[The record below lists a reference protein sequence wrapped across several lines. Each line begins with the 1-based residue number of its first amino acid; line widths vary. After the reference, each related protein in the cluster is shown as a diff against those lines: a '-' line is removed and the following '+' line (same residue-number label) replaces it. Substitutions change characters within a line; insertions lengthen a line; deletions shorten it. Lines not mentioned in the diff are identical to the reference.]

1 MNPVA
6 TLVAELTLLGWLLV
20 PLSMLLLA
28 AYANWTSNPRKLA
41 HCWAAAKSLFVAL
54 MAITGFIGLMLFAD
68 GPGFT
73 TGLPEIGAQFG
84 LFPSGLSL
92 WMSMLVGFI
101 GWVIIRYADD
111 YLRGDPGRARFFPWF
126 LITLASVLVLVLTN
140 HLLVLVGA
148 WVGVSLSLHHLLTL
162 YPQRVA
168 ANAAALQKFV
178 ISRVGDACVL
188 SAVLLLHHHYGT
200 FYLPE
205 MMAAA
210 SSGAG
215 QSLVLQSASVLL
227 AIAALLKC
235 AQLPV
240 HGWLL
245 RVMEAPTPV
254 SALLHAGIINLGGF
268 LWLRLYPVFDGFT
281 PGHGILLVV
290 GGVTAVVAAL
300 VMMTQSSV
308 KHSLAW
314 STSAQMGFMLFE
326 IGLGAY
332 TLALL
337 HLLAHSLYKA
347 HLFLAS
353 NRTVVDS
360 HLLAGYTG
368 VERVQLINGVLAA
381 VVAVVI
387 LWAVPAL
394 VEGKRVLGTLLVLAC
409 AAAALGIP
417 AWVKAPVRASLLLC
431 TLMLLPLY
439 SLLHALLSPALGSA
453 SNLVLPLAAQVAG
466 LVIVAA
472 LAAGS
477 LMILLK
483 PQSRVSQ
490 ALHHYCCEGL
500 GVDLPL
506 NQLSAALARKTR
518 GFSFSGTKPTNL
530 YKANPLSSGEQS

>member
-1 MNPVA
+1 MNPIA
-6 TLVAELTLLGWLLV
+6 TVVAELALLGWLLV
-20 PLSMLLLA
+20 PLSLLLLA

-41 HCWAAAKSLFVAL
+41 HCWTAAKSLFVAL
-54 MAITGFIGLMLFAD
+54 MAITGFVGLMLLAD

-73 TGLPEIGAQFG
+73 TGLPDIGAQFG
-84 LFPSGLSL
+84 LFPSGLAL

-148 WVGVSLSLHHLLTL
+148 WVGVSLSFHHLLTL
-162 YPQRVA
+162 YPQRAA
-168 ANAAALQKFV
+168 ANAAALQKFI
-178 ISRVGDACVL
+178 ISRVGDVCVL

-205 MMAAA
+205 MMAADG
-210 SSGAG
+210 GAG
-215 QSLVLQSASVLL
+215 HSLALQSASVLL

-281 PGHGILLVV
+281 PGHGVLLVV

-332 TLALL
+332 TLAFL

-347 HLFLAS
+347 HSFLAS
-353 NRTVVDS
+353 SRTVVAS
-360 HLLAGYTG
+360 HSLAGYAG
-368 VERVQLINGVLAA
+368 VEPVQVINGVLAA
-381 VVAVVI
+381 VVAAVI
-387 LWAVPAL
+387 LSAVPAL
-394 VEGKRVLGTLLVLAC
+394 AEGKLVLGTLLVLAC
-409 AAAALGIP
+409 TAAALGIP

-439 SLLHALLSPALGSA
+439 SLLHALLSPALGST

-466 LVIVAA
+466 LAIVAA

-483 PQSRVSQ
+483 PQSRISQ

-500 GVDLPL
+500 GLDLPL
-506 NQLSAALARKTR
+506 NRISAALARKTNSLSLR
-518 GFSFSGTKPTNL
+518 GAKPTNL
-530 YKANPLSSGEQS
+530 NKVTPLSSGERS

>member
-1 MNPVA
+1 M
-6 TLVAELTLLGWLLV
+6 
-20 PLSMLLLA
+20 
-28 AYANWTSNPRKLA
+28 
-41 HCWAAAKSLFVAL
+41 
-54 MAITGFIGLMLFAD
+54 
-68 GPGFT
+68 
-73 TGLPEIGAQFG
+73 
-84 LFPSGLSL
+84 
-92 WMSMLVGFI
+92 
-101 GWVIIRYADD
+101 
-111 YLRGDPGRARFFPWF
+111 
-126 LITLASVLVLVLTN
+126 
-140 HLLVLVGA
+140 
-148 WVGVSLSLHHLLTL
+148 
-162 YPQRVA
+162 
-168 ANAAALQKFV
+168 
-178 ISRVGDACVL
+178 CVL

-205 MMAAA
+205 MMAGG
-210 SSGAG
+210 GAG
-215 QSLVLQSASVLL
+215 QSLALQSASVLL

-332 TLALL
+332 TLAFL

-347 HLFLAS
+347 HSFLAS
-353 NRTVVDS
+353 SRTVVAS
-360 HLLAGYTG
+360 HLLAGYAG
-368 VERVQLINGVLAA
+368 VERVQVINGVLAA
-381 VVAVVI
+381 VVAAVI

-394 VEGKRVLGTLLVLAC
+394 VEGKLVLGTLLVLAC
-409 AAAALGIP
+409 TAAALGIP
-417 AWVKAPVRASLLLC
+417 AWVKAPVRVSLLLC

-500 GVDLPL
+500 GLDLPL
-506 NQLSAALARKTR
+506 NRVSAALARKTR
-518 GFSFSGTKPTNL
+518 GLSLSGAKPTNL
-530 YKANPLSSGEQS
+530 YKVNPLSSGERS

>member
-1 MNPVA
+1 MNPIA
-6 TLVAELTLLGWLLV
+6 TVVAELALLGWLLV
-20 PLSMLLLA
+20 PLSLLLLA

-41 HCWAAAKSLFVAL
+41 HCWTAAKSLFVAL
-54 MAITGFIGLMLFAD
+54 MAITGFIGLMLLAD

-73 TGLPEIGAQFG
+73 TGLPDIGAQFG
-84 LFPSGLSL
+84 LFPSGLAL

-148 WVGVSLSLHHLLTL
+148 WVGVSLPFHHLLTL
-162 YPQRVA
+162 YPQRAA
-168 ANAAALQKFV
+168 ANAAALQKFI
-178 ISRVGDACVL
+178 ISRVGDVCVL

-205 MMAAA
+205 MMAADG
-210 SSGAG
+210 GAG
-215 QSLVLQSASVLL
+215 HSLALQSASVLL

-281 PGHGILLVV
+281 PGHGVLLVV

-332 TLALL
+332 TLAFL

-347 HLFLAS
+347 HSFLAS
-353 NRTVVDS
+353 SRTVVAS
-360 HLLAGYTG
+360 HLLAGYAG
-368 VERVQLINGVLAA
+368 VERVQVINGVLAA
-381 VVAVVI
+381 VVAAVI
-387 LWAVPAL
+387 LSAVPAL
-394 VEGKRVLGTLLVLAC
+394 VEGKLVLGTLLVLAC
-409 AAAALGIP
+409 TAAALGIP

-439 SLLHALLSPALGSA
+439 SLLHALLSPALGST

-466 LVIVAA
+466 LAIVAA

-483 PQSRVSQ
+483 PQSRISQ

-500 GVDLPL
+500 GLDLPL
-506 NQLSAALARKTR
+506 NRVSAALARKTNSLSLR
-518 GFSFSGTKPTNL
+518 GAKPNNL
-530 YKANPLSSGEQS
+530 NKVTPLSSGERS

>member
-6 TLVAELTLLGWLLV
+6 TVVAELSLLGWLLV
-20 PLSMLLLA
+20 PLSLLLLA

-41 HCWAAAKSLFVAL
+41 HCWTTAKGLFVAL
-54 MAITGFIGLMLFAD
+54 MVITGFIGLMLLAD
-68 GPGFT
+68 GPGFA
-73 TGLPEIGAQFG
+73 TGLPEIGARFG
-84 LFPSGLSL
+84 LFSSGLAL

-148 WVGVSLSLHHLLTL
+148 WVSVSLSFHHLLTL
-162 YPQRVA
+162 YPQRA
-168 ANAAALQKFV
+168 AASAAALQKFI
-178 ISRVGDACVL
+178 ISRVGDVCVL
-188 SAVLLLHHHYGT
+188 SAVLLLRHHYGT

-205 MMAAA
+205 MVAAA
-210 SSGAG
+210 GAG
-215 QSLVLQSASVLL
+215 VDPSLALQSASVLL
-227 AIAALLKC
+227 AVAALLKC

-254 SALLHAGIINLGGF
+254 SALLHAGVINLGGF

-332 TLALL
+332 TLAFL

-347 HLFLAS
+347 HSFLAS
-353 NRTVVDS
+353 SRTVVAS
-360 HLLAGYTG
+360 YPLAGHDG
-368 VERVQLINGVLAA
+368 VERVQLINGVFAA
-381 VVAVVI
+381 LVAAVI
-387 LWAVPAL
+387 LWTVPTL
-394 VEGKRVLGTLLVLAC
+394 VEGKLVLGTLLVLAC
-409 AAAALGIP
+409 TAAALGIP
-417 AWVKAPVRASLLLC
+417 AWVKAPVRAGLLLC

-453 SNLVLPLAAQVAG
+453 NNLVLPLAAQVAG
-466 LVIVAA
+466 LAIVAA

-483 PQSRVSQ
+483 PQSRISQ

-500 GVDLPL
+500 GLDWPL
-506 NQLSAALARKTR
+506 NLVSAALAEKTR
-518 GFSFSGTKPTNL
+518 GFSFSCAKPTNR
-530 YKANPLSSGEQS
+530 YKVNPLSSGERS

>member
-1 MNPVA
+1 
-6 TLVAELTLLGWLLV
+6 
-20 PLSMLLLA
+20 
-28 AYANWTSNPRKLA
+28 
-41 HCWAAAKSLFVAL
+41 
-54 MAITGFIGLMLFAD
+54 MAITGFIGLMLLAD

-84 LFPSGLSL
+84 LFPSGLAL

-111 YLRGDPGRARFFPWF
+111 YMRGDPGRARFFPWF

-140 HLLVLVGA
+140 HLLILVGA
-148 WVGVSLSLHHLLTL
+148 WVGVSLSFHHLLTL
-162 YPQRVA
+162 YPQRAA
-168 ANAAALQKFV
+168 ANAAALQKFI
-178 ISRVGDACVL
+178 ISRVGDVCVL

-210 SSGAG
+210 GDGAG
-215 QSLVLQSASVLL
+215 QSVALQSASVLL

-300 VMMTQSSV
+300 LMMTQSSV

-332 TLALL
+332 TLAFL

-347 HLFLAS
+347 HSFLAS
-353 NRTVVDS
+353 SRTVVAS
-360 HLLAGYTG
+360 HSLAGYAG
-368 VERVQLINGVLAA
+368 VERVQVINGVLAA
-381 VVAVVI
+381 VVAAVI
-387 LWAVPAL
+387 LSAVPAL
-394 VEGKRVLGTLLVLAC
+394 VEGKLVLGTLLVLAC
-409 AAAALGIP
+409 TAAALGIP
-417 AWVKAPVRASLLLC
+417 AWVKAPVRVSLLLC

-466 LVIVAA
+466 LAIVAA

-483 PQSRVSQ
+483 PQSRISQ

-500 GVDLPL
+500 GLDLPL
-506 NQLSAALARKTR
+506 NRISAALARKTNSLSLR
-518 GFSFSGTKPTNL
+518 GAKPTNL
-530 YKANPLSSGEQS
+530 NKVTPLSSGERS

>member
-1 MNPVA
+1 MNPIA
-6 TLVAELTLLGWLLV
+6 TVVAELALLGWLLV
-20 PLSMLLLA
+20 PLSLLLLA

-41 HCWAAAKSLFVAL
+41 HCWTAAKSLFVAL
-54 MAITGFIGLMLFAD
+54 MAITGFVGLMLLAD

-84 LFPSGLSL
+84 LFPSGLAL

-148 WVGVSLSLHHLLTL
+148 WVGVSLSFHHLLTL
-162 YPQRVA
+162 YPQRAA
-168 ANAAALQKFV
+168 ANAAALQKFI
-178 ISRVGDACVL
+178 ISRVGDVCVL

-205 MMAAA
+205 MMAA
-210 SSGAG
+210 SGGAG
-215 QSLVLQSASVLL
+215 QSLALQSASVLL

-332 TLALL
+332 TLAFL

-347 HLFLAS
+347 HSFLAS
-353 NRTVVDS
+353 SRTVVAS
-360 HLLAGYTG
+360 HSLAGYAG
-368 VERVQLINGVLAA
+368 VERVQVINGVLAA
-381 VVAVVI
+381 VVAAVI
-387 LWAVPAL
+387 LSAVPAL
-394 VEGKRVLGTLLVLAC
+394 VEGKLVLGTLLVLAC
-409 AAAALGIP
+409 TAAALGIP

-439 SLLHALLSPALGSA
+439 SLLHALLSPALGST

-466 LVIVAA
+466 LAIVAA

-483 PQSRVSQ
+483 PQSRISQ

-500 GVDLPL
+500 GLDLPL
-506 NQLSAALARKTR
+506 NRVSAALARKTNSLSLR
-518 GFSFSGTKPTNL
+518 GAKPTNL
-530 YKANPLSSGEQS
+530 NKVTPLSSGERS

>member
-1 MNPVA
+1 MDPIA
-6 TLVAELTLLGWLLV
+6 TVVAELALLTWLLI
-20 PLSMLLLA
+20 PLSLLLLA
-28 AYANWTSNPRKLA
+28 AYANWTINPRKLA
-41 HCWAAAKSLFVAL
+41 HCWTAAKSLFLAL
-54 MAITGFIGLMLFAD
+54 MAITGFIGLILLAD
-68 GPGFT
+68 SPGFA

-84 LFPSGLSL
+84 LFPSGLAL

-111 YLRGDPGRARFFPWF
+111 YLRGDTGRTRFFPWF

-140 HLLVLVGA
+140 HLLILVGA
-148 WVGVSLSLHHLLTL
+148 WVGVSLSFHHLLTL
-162 YPQRVA
+162 YPQRAA
-168 ANAAALQKFV
+168 ANAAALQKFI
-178 ISRVGDACVL
+178 ISRVGDVCVL
-188 SAVLLLHHHYGT
+188 SAVLLLHSHYGT

-205 MMAAA
+205 MIAAA
-210 SSGAG
+210 STGAG
-215 QSLVLQSASVLL
+215 QSLALQSASVLL

-337 HLLAHSLYKA
+337 HLLAHSLYKV
-347 HLFLAS
+347 HSFLAS
-353 NRTVVDS
+353 SRTVVAS
-360 HLLAGYTG
+360 HSLAGHAG
-368 VERVQLINGVLAA
+368 VERVQVINGVLAA
-381 VVAVVI
+381 VVAAAI
-387 LWAVPAL
+387 LWTVPAL
-394 VEGKRVLGTLLVLAC
+394 VEGKLVLGTLLVLAC
-409 AAAALGIP
+409 TAAALGIP
-417 AWVKAPVRASLLLC
+417 AWVKVPVRATLLLC

-439 SLLHALLSPALGSA
+439 SLLHALLSPALGSG
-453 SNLVLPLAAQVAG
+453 SNLVLPFAAQ
-466 LVIVAA
+466 LVGMAIVAT

-483 PQSRVSQ
+483 PQSRVSR

-500 GVDLPL
+500 GLDLPL
-506 NQLSAALARKTR
+506 NWISATLARKTR
-518 GFSFSGTKPTNL
+518 SFSLSNTKSASLN
-530 YKANPLSSGEQS
+530 KANPLSSGEQS

>member
-1 MNPVA
+1 MNPIA
-6 TLVAELTLLGWLLV
+6 TVVAELALLSWLLI
-20 PLSMLLLA
+20 PLSLLLLA
-28 AYANWTSNPRKLA
+28 AYASWTSNPRKLA
-41 HCWAAAKSLFVAL
+41 HCWTVAKSLFVAL
-54 MAITGFIGLMLFAD
+54 MAITGFIGLMLLAD
-68 GPGFT
+68 SPGFT

-140 HLLVLVGA
+140 HLLILVGA
-148 WVGVSLSLHHLLTL
+148 WVGVSLSFHHLLTL
-162 YPQRVA
+162 YPERGA
-168 ANAAALQKFV
+168 ANAAALQKFI
-178 ISRVGDACVL
+178 ISRVGDVCVF
-188 SAVLLLHHHYGT
+188 SAVLLLHHQYGT

-205 MMAAA
+205 MMASAGG
-210 SSGAG
+210 GAD
-215 QSLVLQSASVLL
+215 QSLALQSASVLL
-227 AIAALLKC
+227 AIAALMKC

-268 LWLRLYPVFDGFT
+268 LWLRLYPVLDGFT

-332 TLALL
+332 TLAFL
-337 HLLAHSLYKA
+337 HLVAHSLYKA
-347 HLFLAS
+347 HSFLAS
-353 NRTVVDS
+353 SRTVLAS
-360 HLLAGYTG
+360 HSLAGYAG
-368 VERVQLINGVLAA
+368 VERVQVINGVLAA
-381 VVAVVI
+381 VVAAVI
-387 LWAVPAL
+387 LSAVPAL
-394 VEGKRVLGTLLVLAC
+394 VEGKLVLGTLLVLAC
-409 AAAALGIP
+409 TAAALGIP

-453 SNLVLPLAAQVAG
+453 HNLVLPFSAQVAG
-466 LVIVAA
+466 LAIVAA

-483 PQSRVSQ
+483 PLSRISR

-500 GVDLPL
+500 GLDLPL
-506 NQLSAALARKTR
+506 NRLSAALARKTR
-518 GFSFSGTKPTNL
+518 GFSLSSAKPTNL
-530 YKANPLSSGEQS
+530 HKVNPLSSGERS

>member
-1 MNPVA
+1 MNPIA
-6 TLVAELTLLGWLLV
+6 TVVAEFALLGWLLI
-20 PLSMLLLA
+20 PLLLLLLA
-28 AYANWTSNPRKLA
+28 AYGRWTSNPRKLA
-41 HCWAAAKSLFVAL
+41 HCWTAAKNLFLAL
-54 MAITGFIGLMLFAD
+54 MAITGFIGVMLFAD
-68 GPGFT
+68 GPGFK
-73 TGLPEIGAQFG
+73 TGLPEIGVQFG
-84 LFPSGLSL
+84 LLPSGLSL

-111 YLRGDPGRARFFPWF
+111 YLRGDPGRERFFPWF

-140 HLLVLVGA
+140 HLLILVGA
-148 WVGVSLSLHHLLTL
+148 WVGVSLSFHHLLTL
-162 YPQRVA
+162 YPQRAA
-168 ANAAALQKFV
+168 ANAAALQKFI

-200 FYLPE
+200 FYLSE
-205 MMAAA
+205 MMTAAGG
-210 SSGAG
+210 GAE
-215 QSLVLQSASVLL
+215 QSVVLQSASVLL

-281 PGHGILLVV
+281 PGHGILIIV

-347 HLFLAS
+347 HSFLAS
-353 NRTVVDS
+353 SRTVVAS
-360 HLLAGYTG
+360 HSLAGHTA
-368 VERVQLINGVLAA
+368 VERVQMINGVFAA
-381 VVAVVI
+381 VVAGVI
-387 LWAVPAL
+387 LWAAPAL
-394 VEGKRVLGTLLVLAC
+394 VEGKLVLGTLLVLAC
-409 AAAALGIP
+409 TATAMGIP
-417 AWVKAPVRASLLLC
+417 AWVKTPVRAGLLLC

-453 SNLVLPLAAQVAG
+453 SNLVLPFAAQVAG
-466 LVIVAA
+466 LAIVAI

-483 PQSRVSQ
+483 PQSRIGR

-500 GVDLPL
+500 GLDLPL
-506 NQLSAALARKTR
+506 NRVSAALARTTR
-518 GFSFSGTKPTNL
+518 GLKLGSAKPTDL
-530 YKANPLSSGEQS
+530 YKVNPLNSGERS

>member
-6 TLVAELTLLGWLLV
+6 TVVAEFALLGWLLV
-20 PLSMLLLA
+20 PLSLLLLA
-28 AYANWTSNPRKLA
+28 AYANWTNNPRKLA
-41 HCWAAAKSLFVAL
+41 HCWTAAKSLFVAL
-54 MAITGFIGLMLFAD
+54 MAITGIISLMLLAD
-68 GPGFT
+68 GPGFA
-73 TGLPEIGAQFG
+73 TGLPEIGAQYG
-84 LFPSGLSL
+84 LFPSGLAL

-101 GWVIIRYADD
+101 GWVIVRYADD

-126 LITLASVLVLVLTN
+126 LVTLASVLVLVLTN

-148 WVGVSLSLHHLLTL
+148 WVGVSLSFHHLLTL
-162 YPQRVA
+162 YPQRAA
-168 ANAAALQKFV
+168 ANAAALQKFI
-178 ISRVGDACVL
+178 ISRVGDVCVL

-200 FYLPE
+200 FYFPK

-210 SSGAG
+210 GDGTGHSV
-215 QSLVLQSASVLL
+215 VLQSASVLL

-347 HLFLAS
+347 HSFLAS
-353 NRTVVDS
+353 SRTVVAS
-360 HLLAGYTG
+360 HKLAGHAG
-368 VERVQLINGVLAA
+368 VGRVQVINGVLAA
-381 VVAVVI
+381 LVAAVI
-387 LWAVPAL
+387 LWTMPAL
-394 VEGKRVLGTLLVLAC
+394 VEGKLVLGTLLVLAC
-409 AAAALGIP
+409 TAAALGIP
-417 AWVKAPVRASLLLC
+417 AWAKTPVRASLLLC

-453 SNLVLPLAAQVAG
+453 NNLVLPLAAHVAG
-466 LVIVAA
+466 LAIVAA

-483 PQSRVSQ
+483 PQSRISQ
-490 ALHHYCCEGL
+490 ALHHHCCEGL
-500 GVDLPL
+500 GLDLPL
-506 NQLSAALARKTR
+506 NRIGAALAQKAR
-518 GFSFSGTKPTNL
+518 GMSLNSARSTTLHKV
-530 YKANPLSSGEQS
+530 NPLSSGERS